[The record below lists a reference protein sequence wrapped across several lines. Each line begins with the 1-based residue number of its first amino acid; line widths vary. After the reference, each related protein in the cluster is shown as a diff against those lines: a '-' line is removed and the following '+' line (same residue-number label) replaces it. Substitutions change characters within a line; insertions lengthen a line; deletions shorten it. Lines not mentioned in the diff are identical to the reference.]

1 MIISAKQLSKRF
13 NKEWVFRNFTEEFS
27 AGEIIAITG
36 ANGAGKSTLM
46 QVLWGQTLQTSGTI
60 EWTSEGKQID
70 PSDLYSFISIAAPYQ
85 DLIGEFTLTEHLK
98 FHFSYKRP
106 VGGYSTDELI
116 RLMYLEGAGDKK
128 VADFSSGMRQRLRLG
143 LAFYSEAEVTFLDEP
158 TTNLDATGSAWY
170 RKVLSDTKNR
180 LIFIATNTAEDYP
193 EGSRIIS
200 LNDFKTL

>member
-1 MIISAKQLSKRF
+1 MIISAQQLSKRF
-13 NKEWVFRNFTEEFS
+13 NKEWVFRNFTQEFS
-27 AGEIIAITG
+27 TGETIAITG

-85 DLIGEFTLTEHLK
+85 DLIGEFTLAEHLR
-98 FHFSYKRP
+98 FHFSYKKP

-116 RLMYLEGAGDKK
+116 RLMYLEGAADKK

-143 LAFYSEAEVTFLDEP
+143 LALYSEAAVTFLDEP
-158 TTNLDATGSAWY
+158 TTNLDATGAAWY
-170 RKVLSDTKNR
+170 RKVLSESKNR
-180 LIFIATNTAEDYP
+180 LIFIATNTPEDYP
-193 EGSRIIS
+193 AGSRIIS

>member
-27 AGEIIAITG
+27 AREIIAITG

-106 VGGYSTDELI
+106 VGGYSTEELI